1 MEQNDNAFIAARE
14 KKRRQKRSRSW
25 IVSGVA
31 AMAVVIAVILLY
43 TGLSKGES
51 DVSVEEFRA
60 VAVSEGEIKTT
71 ISGSGTLSALEQTTA
86 EPACRNDAR

>member
-14 KKRRQKRSRSW
+14 KKRRQKRIRSW

-60 VAVSEGEIKTT
+60 ARSLKGR
-71 ISGSGTLSALEQTTA
+71 SRRPSAAAAHCLHWNK
-86 EPACRNDAR
+86 RR